1 MYKLKD
7 GKKQSKKADE
17 DQCSVKF
24 CCVTSTILKL
34 RSTLATISSPQSCF
48 INSPTTEIRARPT
61 GIQSEN
67 QCAEMNVFT
76 ILSLS
81 VWGKTCVMNGQQQDI
96 KELLNSSLKQAMPR
110 THPKKIRLSMQDDI
124 IANQL

>member
-17 DQCSVKF
+17 DQYSIKF
-24 CCVTSTILKL
+24 CCMTSTILKL

-48 INSPTTEIRARPT
+48 INSPTTKIRARPT
-61 GIQSEN
+61 GIQSDN

-76 ILSLS
+76 TLS
-81 VWGKTCVMNGQQQDI
+81 VWGRTCVMNRQEQDI
-96 KELLNSSLKQAMPR
+96 QELLNSSLKQAIPSR
-110 THPKKIRLSMQDDI
+110 THPKKISLSMQDDI
-124 IANQL
+124 IPNQL